1 MTALSVSTV
10 ATKPF
15 DGQKPG
21 TSGLRKSV
29 QTFTQEHYSENF
41 IQCTLNAAQEKNL
54 LVIGGDGRYYNNHV
68 VQTII
73 AMCAANQV
81 INSLPLT

>member
-21 TSGLRKSV
+21 TSGLRKPV
-29 QTFTQEHYSENF
+29 QTFMQEHYSENF
-41 IQCTLNAAQEKNL
+41 IQCTLNAAEQRDT
-54 LVIGGDGRYYNNHV
+54 LVIGGDGRYHNKHV

-81 INSLPLT
+81 NNHF